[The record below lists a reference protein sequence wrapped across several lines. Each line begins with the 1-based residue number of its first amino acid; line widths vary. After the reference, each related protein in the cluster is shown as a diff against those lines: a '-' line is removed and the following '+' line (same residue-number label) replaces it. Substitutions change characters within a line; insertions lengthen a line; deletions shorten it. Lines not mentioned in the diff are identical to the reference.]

1 MGKTRLSKSRV
12 RLVRYVQPLLGNGGE
27 KRSFKM
33 VETKTNN
40 TRLDLIEA
48 ANLELLFPTFPLFS
62 TSRSRVNEIV

>member
-1 MGKTRLSKSRV
+1 
-12 RLVRYVQPLLGNGGE
+12 LLGNGGG

-48 ANLELLFPTFPLFS
+48 ANLELLFPTFFNIKIKS
-62 TSRSRVNEIV
+62 Q